1 MLLRN
6 GKILN
11 NMQQPTQRQPRCC
24 SFCRKPGHFKPRC
37 EKYKIFAEIIN
48 LPDHARILSDIQR
61 AFMQYMGNR
70 SFADSSDLEFQVV
83 LLIFLQEFMGVI
95 PEEPLLTATPVPAS
109 APAPAP
115 KPKNQTQRIKIELCD
130 KNTTKTRECGI
141 CLTDEIRADKMVKFG
156 CEHEYCGDCA
166 KKILYSKPC
175 CAFCRKDV
183 QLVQVHSRP
192 VYEKFL

>member
-11 NMQQPTQRQPRCC
+11 NMQQPRERQPSCC
-24 SFCRKPGHFKPRC
+24 SFCRKPGQFKPRC
-37 EKYKIFAEIIN
+37 EKYKTFVEIIN
-48 LPDHARILSDIQR
+48 LPDHPRILSDIQK
-61 AFMQYMGNR
+61 AFMQFLGNQ
-70 SFADSSDLEFQVV
+70 SFADSSDLEFRVI
-83 LLIFLQEFMGVI
+83 LLLFIQEIMGVI
-95 PEEPLLTATPVPAS
+95 PEEPLLPATPVS
-109 APAPAP
+109 APAH
-115 KPKNQTQRIKIELCD
+115 KPKKQSQRIKIELCD

-156 CEHEYCGDCA
+156 CKHEYCGDCA

-175 CAFCRKDV
+175 CAFCRMDV
-183 QLVQVHSRP
+183 QLVQVHSRT